1 MEYERNLIS
10 KKIKIKAKQPN
21 KIQEVILTLK
31 PSPLEF
37 LCPLEL
43 TENKSII
50 FRINGK
56 VKNENNETNEI
67 YNTFPLGQLLGRN
80 SSVGDEGYFQ
90 IYNGL
95 KYTPKKSGGLFLKF
109 NYDIYNKYEL
119 KGECILTISLA
130 TQMNNIDLIYRHLGF
145 GNVNDGSERELFF
158 YINLFREYPLQFC
171 NVYLKDLEK
180 YKKKAKECINEIEN
194 IKEPLYKFEKN
205 NFLSKLSEELCD
217 DLVTHNKFSHFD
229 SQGRNLKQR
238 AKDLYYSSPT
248 RKSND
253 IKETFTDIKESLIIL
268 SSLYIN
274 NDSCNVTLVIQLLMD
289 ELLPSKSN
297 RHNLINPN
305 LKYIGYRCKNN
316 ENLGC
321 ICVLIF
327 SEKPYS
333 NYNN

>member
-1 MEYERNLIS
+1 
-10 KKIKIKAKQPN
+10 
-21 KIQEVILTLK
+21 
-31 PSPLEF
+31 
-37 LCPLEL
+37 
-43 TENKSII
+43 
-50 FRINGK
+50 
-56 VKNENNETNEI
+56 
-67 YNTFPLGQLLGRN
+67 
-80 SSVGDEGYFQ
+80 
-90 IYNGL
+90 
-95 KYTPKKSGGLFLKF
+95 
-109 NYDIYNKYEL
+109 
-119 KGECILTISLA
+119 
-130 TQMNNIDLIYRHLGF
+130 MNNIDLIYRHLGF

-158 YINLFREYPLQFC
+158 YVNLFREYPLQFC
-171 NVYLKDLEK
+171 NVYLKHLEK
-180 YKKKAKECINEIEN
+180 YNEKAKECINEIEN

-305 LKYIGYRCKNN
+305 LKYIGYKCKNN